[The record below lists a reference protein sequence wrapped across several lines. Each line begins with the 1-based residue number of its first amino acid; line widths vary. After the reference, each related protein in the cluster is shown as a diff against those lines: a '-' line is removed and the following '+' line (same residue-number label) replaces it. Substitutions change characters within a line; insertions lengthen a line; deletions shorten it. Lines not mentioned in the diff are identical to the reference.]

1 MSRLMR
7 RKATH
12 LLCLMIILVPILLT
26 ASVSA
31 HDTNCQ
37 ELVKS
42 SSSHKI
48 ILDALSW
55 EAFPFHCAE
64 GDTLSGE
71 FILTNNGDI
80 FVGDQTK
87 YDNWLLTG
95 IDFLIL
101 NASNYDLWINDL
113 SISPLFEMRTV
124 YELAWSV
131 ETPSDGMWYVIYFND
146 SIFIKQVDG
155 IIYHTTH
162 NDFSFALT
170 LLGLISLAFL
180 LTLTFKFSRKN

>member
-1 MSRLMR
+1 M
-7 RKATH
+7 
-12 LLCLMIILVPILLT
+12 LLT
-26 ASVSA
+26 ASVSG
-31 HDTNCQ
+31 HDNYFQ
-37 ELVKS
+37 GEFKS
-42 SSSHKI
+42 NSSHEI

-55 EAFPFHCAE
+55 KAFPLQCAA

-101 NASNYDLWINDL
+101 DASNYDLWINGL
-113 SISPLFEMRTV
+113 SIAPLFEMMTV
-124 YELAWSV
+124 YELVWSV
-131 ETPSDGMWYVIYFND
+131 ETPSDGLWYVIYFND

-155 IIYHTTH
+155 IIYHTTQ
-162 NDFSFALT
+162 NGFSFALT
-170 LLGLISLAFL
+170 LIGLICLAFL
-180 LTLTFKFSRKN
+180 LTLTIKFRRKS

>member
-1 MSRLMR
+1 MV
-7 RKATH
+7 
-12 LLCLMIILVPILLT
+12 ILVPILL
-26 ASVSA
+26 AANVNG
-31 HDTNCQ
+31 HDTNFQ
-37 ELVKS
+37 GALKS
-42 SSSHKI
+42 ASSHEI
-48 ILDALSW
+48 ILDALAW
-55 EAFPFHCAE
+55 KVFPLQCAA

-101 NASNYDLWINDL
+101 DAANYDHWISDL
-113 SISPLFEMRTV
+113 SAAPLFEMQTV
-124 YELAWSV
+124 YELAWNV

-180 LTLTFKFSRKN
+180 LAHIFKLHRKN

>member
-1 MSRLMR
+1 MR

-26 ASVSA
+26 ASVSGY
-31 HDTNCQ
+31 DNNFQ
-37 ELVKS
+37 GKFKS
-42 SSSHKI
+42 TSSHEI

-55 EAFPFHCAE
+55 KVFPLQCAA

-101 NASNYDLWINDL
+101 NASNYDFWINGL
-113 SISPLFEMRTV
+113 STSPLFEMRAV

-155 IIYHTTH
+155 IIYHTTQ
-162 NDFSFALT
+162 NGFSFALVVF
-170 LLGLISLAFL
+170 GLVSLAFL
-180 LTLTFKFSRKN
+180 LALTFKFRRKS